1 MNIVRIQKWLLV
13 SSLAIAVA
21 WSLLMWAVYGVLSVT
36 DEGLATLL
44 SRVGASPATEEWTLW
59 LGLLAQEASNIAV
72 ILMWSVW
79 IVSLVLLTW
88 FARTALGRWPKI
100 YDRLH
105 SRTHTRERKE
115 IAP

>member
-59 LGLLAQEASNIAV
+59 LGLLAQNVGNIAV
-72 ILMWSVW
+72 ILMWSVG
-79 IVSLVLLTW
+79 IAALVLLTW
-88 FARTALGRWPKI
+88 LARAIVGRWPKI
-100 YDRLH
+100 YERLH
-105 SRTHTRERKE
+105 SMNAHPG
-115 IAP
+115 A